1 MMKKI
6 NRILAALFM
15 VAFVFT
21 VTACTEKKAE
31 VKTDENKSTATKAGT
46 TYPLE
51 VTDSFGRKVVIEKEP
66 QKVISV
72 APNITE
78 TIFALDKKNVLLGRT
93 DYCDYPED
101 VKDIASIGTIQEP
114 NIEKITELSPD
125 LVIAAP
131 PFTKEAA
138 AKLEELK
145 IPVIVLNSDQ
155 NFDGTY
161 DIINKVGE
169 VLNASE
175 KANSVVDSMIKKI
188 ADVESKVKGQ
198 STPSVYYV
206 VSFGQGGDFTAT
218 GETFINTMITMA
230 GGKNIAADAQGW
242 AYSLEKIVEKDPEI
256 VICSKYFDSKK
267 GFESTEGYRDL
278 TAVKSGKLLEID
290 NNRLDRQGPRLAEGL
305 EELAKLIHPEAFK

>member
-1 MMKKI
+1 MKKI
-6 NRILAALFM
+6 NRILLALFM
-15 VAFVFT
+15 LVFVFT
-21 VTACTEKKAE
+21 VTACAEKKALVKTEENKNTE
-31 VKTDENKSTATKAGT
+31 VKSGT

-51 VTDSFGRKVVIEKEP
+51 ITDSFDRKVVIEKEP
-66 QKVISV
+66 LKVVSI

-78 TIFALDKKNVLLGRT
+78 TIFALEKNNVLVGRT

-101 VKDIASIGTIQEP
+101 VKNIASIGTIQEP
-114 NIEKITELSPD
+114 SIEKIAELSPD

-138 AKLEELK
+138 VKLEELK
-145 IPVIVLNSDQ
+145 IPVVVLTSEQ

-161 DIINKVGE
+161 DMINKIGE
-169 VLNASE
+169 MLNASE
-175 KANSVVDSMIKKI
+175 KAGSVVDSMKKKI
-188 ADVESKVKGQ
+188 ADIENKVNGKG
-198 STPSVYYV
+198 TPSVYYV

-230 GGKNIAADAQGW
+230 GGTNIASDAQGW

-256 VICSKYFDSKK
+256 IILSKYFDTKK
-267 GFESTEGYRDL
+267 GFEAAEGYKDL

-290 NNRLDRQGPRLAEGL
+290 NNMLDRQGPRLADGL
-305 EELAKLIHPEAFK
+305 EEMAKLIHPEAFK

>member
-1 MMKKI
+1 MKKL
-6 NRILAALFM
+6 NRIVLALFM
-15 VAFVFT
+15 MVFVFT
-21 VTACTEKKAE
+21 MTACSEKKAL
-31 VKTDENKSTATKAGT
+31 VKTEENKNTVVKAGT

-66 QKVISV
+66 QKVISG

-78 TIFALDKKNVLLGRT
+78 TIFALDKGAALVGRT
-93 DYCDYPED
+93 DYCDYPVD
-101 VKDIASIGTIQEP
+101 VKNIASIGTIQEP
-114 NIEKITELSPD
+114 SIEKIAELNPD

-131 PFTKEAA
+131 PFTKEAVT
-138 AKLEELK
+138 KLEELK
-145 IPVIVLNSDQ
+145 IPVVVLNSDQ

-161 DIINKVGE
+161 EMINKIGE

-175 KANSVVDSMIKKI
+175 KAGSVVDSMKKKI
-188 ADVESKVKGQ
+188 ADVESRVKGKG
-198 STPSVYYV
+198 TPSIYYV

-230 GGKNIAADAQGW
+230 GGTNIAADAQGW

-256 VICSKYFDSKK
+256 VICSKYFDTKK
-267 GFESTEGYRDL
+267 GFETAEGYKDL

-290 NNRLDRQGPRLAEGL
+290 NNMLDRQGPRLADGL
-305 EELAKLIHPEAFK
+305 EEMAKLIHPEAFK